1 MGIRFSQDCLL
12 YMLSNVF
19 VYVCIFVCMCK
30 WVSVYTCVW
39 VRECVHV
46 RAWVYASV
54 HVWVCEHVHGH
65 DWTCAWVCVCVCACM
80 CVNVYDECVWVCAC
94 AWLNVRAHM
103 CMYSCKSKNERVSAC
118 VFYLHRVW
126 IYCIYVD
133 LVLESLFSVPLVC
146 MSEFIQY
153 LYHCGFCCPVECIT
167 ISYCNWL
174 QLLLF
179 FSSQECF

>member
-46 RAWVYASV
+46 RVWVYVSV

-65 DWTCAWVCVCVCACM
+65 DWTCTWVCVCACM

-94 AWLNVRAHM
+94 AWLNVHAHM
-103 CMYSCKSKNERVSAC
+103 CVYSCISKSECVSAC

-133 LVLESLFSVPLVC
+133 LVLESLFSVSLVC
-146 MSEFIQY
+146 MSEFMQY